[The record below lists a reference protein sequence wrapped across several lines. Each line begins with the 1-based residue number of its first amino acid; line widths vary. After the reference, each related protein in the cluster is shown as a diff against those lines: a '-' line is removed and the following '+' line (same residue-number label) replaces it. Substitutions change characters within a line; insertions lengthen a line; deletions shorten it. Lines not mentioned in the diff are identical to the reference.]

1 MIKLY
6 LKLFIISGF
15 PFALI
20 TGIIFSYKDGVLNNV
35 IFGTISGLLFGLT
48 ASSLLMFL
56 HISLSRKAVPEKKD
70 YDLAVHQKDHV
81 KVPLPLN
88 ETFILCLE
96 SLHTI
101 NKCKIEAQTLFQG
114 KITARAGL
122 NWKTWGDIISLK
134 LKKINNDTTYV
145 YISSRPYAR
154 TTLLDFGKNLQ
165 NVWKIKEYLLGH
177 AGIDGN

>member
-15 PFALI
+15 PFA
-20 TGIIFSYKDGVLNNV
+20 IIAGMILTHKDGILNKV
-35 IFGTISGLLFGLT
+35 IFGSISGLLFGLA
-48 ASSLLMFL
+48 ASSILMFL
-56 HISLSRKAVPEKKD
+56 HISLSRKAVPEKKY

-81 KVPLPLN
+81 KVPLPYN
-88 ETFILCLE
+88 ETFSICLE

-101 NKCKIEAQTLFQG
+101 NKCEIEAQILFQG

-134 LKKINNDTTYV
+134 LRKLDNDNTYV

-165 NVWKIKEYLLGH
+165 NVRKIKEYLLGH

>member
-20 TGIIFSYKDGVLNNV
+20 AGMILTHKDGILNKV
-35 IFGTISGLLFGLT
+35 IFGSISGLLFGLA
-48 ASSLLMFL
+48 ASSILMFL
-56 HISLSRKAVPEKKD
+56 HISLGRKVVPEITD
-70 YDLAVHQKDHV
+70 YDPAVHQKDQV
-81 KVPLPLN
+81 KVPLPYN
-88 ETFILCLE
+88 EAFSLCLE
-96 SLHTI
+96 SLKTI
-101 NKCKIEAQTLFQG
+101 KKCEIEAEVLSEG

-134 LKKINNDTTYV
+134 LKKINNDNTDV
-145 YISSRPYAR
+145 WISSRPYAR

-177 AGIDGN
+177 SGIDGN